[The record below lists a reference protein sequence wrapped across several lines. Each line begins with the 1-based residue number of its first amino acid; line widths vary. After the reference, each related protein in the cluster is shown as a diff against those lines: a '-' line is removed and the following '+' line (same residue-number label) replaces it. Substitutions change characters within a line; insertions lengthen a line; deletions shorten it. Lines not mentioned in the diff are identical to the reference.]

1 MAATEFPLNDPQ
13 AVQRWS
19 ERLTREAS
27 LDSYYSKFEGGMDAM
42 IYVKKELHK
51 AAGDKVRC
59 SIRMRIGGEPK
70 YGDATLEGSEAEVG
84 LDFFHDDLF
93 IDQMRKSIK
102 TKGKATEQRVPWNL
116 RKESMM
122 AHKEYWVDLDDQIT
136 AAYLAGAR
144 GSNADWL
151 IPTTWTGQKT
161 TDEVTV
167 INALTAPDAD
177 HITYAGSATGSADMV
192 ATDIATL
199 QDIDLLKVKAKM
211 SSPMIKPVK
220 NGKYIALMHYYQ
232 GLQMRQGTS
241 DNDWLAIHKA
251 TDRGPK
257 SMMYKD
263 AMGEYAGVILH
274 EHDHCV
280 LFDDY
285 GAGSNLPAARLMFLG
300 AQAGL
305 KAYGQKNKKNRY
317 NLFEELDD
325 RGNALVVAASKICGT
340 KGTVYNSKWYGRL
353 CRDSAVPVI

>member
-27 LDSYYSKFEGGMDAM
+27 LDSYYSRFEGGKDSM
-42 IYVKKELHK
+42 IYVKKELNK

-59 SIRMRIGGEPK
+59 SIRMKVSAVPK
-70 YGDATLEGSEAEVG
+70 HGDAELEGSTSEVG
-84 LDFFHDDLF
+84 LNFFYDDLL
-93 IDQMRKSIK
+93 IDQMRISIK

-122 AHKEYWVDLDDQIT
+122 AHKEYWSDLDDQVT
-136 AAYLAGAR
+136 ACYLAGAR
-144 GSNADWL
+144 GSVATWHY
-151 IPTTWTGQKT
+151 PTTWAGQTT
-161 TDEVTV
+161 TDETTV
-167 INALTAPDAD
+167 INALTAPDAG
-177 HITYAGSATGSADMV
+177 HILYAGAATSSADMV
-192 ATDIATL
+192 VTDKVTL
-199 QDIDLLKVKAKM
+199 QDLDKMKVKAKLL
-211 SSPMIKPVK
+211 SPMIKPVK
-220 NGKYIALMHYYQ
+220 NGKYIALMHLYQ
-232 GLQMRQGTS
+232 GLQIRSGVS
-241 DNDWLAIHKA
+241 ENDWLDIHKA

-257 SMMYKD
+257 SAMCSG
-263 AMGEYAGVILH
+263 AMGEYAGVIMH

-305 KAYGQKNKKNRY
+305 KAYGQKNAKNRY

-325 RGNALVVAASKICGT
+325 RGNSLVVSASKICGT
-340 KGTVYNSKWYGRL
+340 KGTVYDSKWYGRL
-353 CRDSAVPVI
+353 CQDSAVPVI